1 MIPEGSPM
9 SMTRKIAHK
18 AETARGAATKTAG
31 RVTGNRRLQAKG
43 RRAQAK
49 GKLKQAAAKIRA
61 AFRR

>member
-1 MIPEGSPM
+1 
-9 SMTRKIAHK
+9 MTRKIARK

-31 RVTGNRRLQAKG
+31 RVTGNRRMQARG

-49 GKLKQAAAKIRA
+49 GKLKQAAAKIRD